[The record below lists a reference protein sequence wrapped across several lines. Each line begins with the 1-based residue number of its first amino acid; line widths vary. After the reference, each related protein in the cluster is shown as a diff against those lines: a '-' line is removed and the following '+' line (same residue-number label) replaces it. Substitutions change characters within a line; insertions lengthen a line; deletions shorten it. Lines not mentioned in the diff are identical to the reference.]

1 MLKATFQVLLV
12 VAVLA
17 GSAVAVAVQKLV
29 KRSTYVDANYGFS
42 LETPRFPGATRT
54 TPGTVFF
61 AAGPPADGSPPRSM

>member
-17 GSAVAVAVQKLV
+17 GSAVAMQKFV

-61 AAGPPADGSPPRSM
+61 AVGPPADGSPPRSM